1 MGQWWSSPE
10 GNRIAWYCGLRKGR
24 VMGRRLIPA
33 LVVTLAVALTGAS
46 GVGAATTSVVM
57 SGLDNPRGLAFG
69 PEGALYVAEAGR
81 GGSGPCIV
89 LRGAPQCYGPTGA
102 VSRLWRGKQKR
113 VATGLPSYGSAA
125 STTGPHDISFLGRGG
140 AYVTIGLGFEGQ
152 PRSALAGVGDQFG
165 WLVHLPAS
173 GGWRPVADIAA
184 YEFAA
189 NPAGGPLDSNPYGLL
204 AEPGS
209 RVVADAGAN
218 ALLRVAANGTVSTVA
233 VFAARPNPTPVGP
246 PFVDS
251 VPTAVAVGPDGAYYV
266 SELTGVPFAAGF
278 ANIYRVVPG
287 HAPTVAWSGFTTVID
302 LAFGPDGSL
311 YVLEHS
317 TGPLFF
323 ALPGRLLKVAPDG
336 TRTTVIDGLTRPG
349 SVVVGP
355 DGALYVSNRS
365 ISIGT
370 GEVLRIE
377 P

>member
-1 MGQWWSSPE
+1 
-10 GNRIAWYCGLRKGR
+10 
-24 VMGRRLIPA
+24 MGRRLIPA

-46 GVGAATTSVVM
+46 GAGAATTTVVM

-102 VSRLWRGKQKR
+102 VSRLWRGTQER

-140 AYVTIGLGFEGQ
+140 GYVTIGLGFEGQ

-189 NPAGGPLDSNPYGLL
+189 NPGGGPLDSNPYGLL

-209 RVVADAGAN
+209 QVVADAGAN
-218 ALLRVAANGTVSTVA
+218 ALLRVAANGDISTVA

-278 ANIYRVVPG
+278 ANIYRVMPG
-287 HAPTVAWSGFTTVID
+287 HAPTVAWSEFTTVID

-349 SVVVGP
+349 SVAVGP
-355 DGALYVSNRS
+355 DGALYVSHQS

>member
-1 MGQWWSSPE
+1 
-10 GNRIAWYCGLRKGR
+10 
-24 VMGRRLIPA
+24 MGRRLIVA
-33 LVVTLAVALTGAS
+33 LVVTFAVAATGAGS
-46 GVGAATTSVVM
+46 AAATTARVVM

-81 GGSGPCIV
+81 GGPGPCIF
-89 LRGAPQCYGPTGA
+89 LRPVPMPFCYGPTGA
-102 VSRLWRGKQKR
+102 VTRLRRGEQER
-113 VATGLPSYGSAA
+113 VATGLPSYAGPAGDA
-125 STTGPHDISFLGRGG
+125 TGPHDISFLGRGG

-152 PRSALAGVGDQFG
+152 SRSALAGVGDQFG
-165 WLVHLPAS
+165 WLVHMPAS

-184 YEFAA
+184 YEFAE
-189 NPAGGPLDSNPYGLL
+189 NPGGGPLDSNPYGLL

-218 ALLRVAANGTVSTVA
+218 ALLRVAANGDISTLA
-233 VFAARPNPTPVGP
+233 VFPSRAQGRST
-246 PFVDS
+246 DS

-266 SELTGVPFAAGF
+266 AELSGVPFAAGA

-302 LAFGPDGSL
+302 IAFGPDGSL

-317 TGPLFF
+317 TGPVFF
-323 ALPGRLLKVAPDG
+323 ALPGRLIKVAPDG

-349 SVVVGP
+349 SVAVGP
-355 DGALYVSNRS
+355 DGALYISNRS
-365 ISIGT
+365 TSIGT

>member
-1 MGQWWSSPE
+1 MF
-10 GNRIAWYCGLRKGR
+10 
-24 VMGRRLIPA
+24 RRLISA
-33 LVVTLAVALTGAS
+33 LVVTLAAVLTAAS
-46 GVGAATTSVVM
+46 GAGAGSTTVVM

-81 GGSGPCIV
+81 GGPGPCIL
-89 LRGAPQCYGPTGA
+89 LRPPQLPFCYGPTGA
-102 VSRLWRGKQKR
+102 VSRLWRGEQER
-113 VATGLPSYGSAA
+113 IATGLPSYAGPTGEAG
-125 STTGPHDISFLGRGG
+125 GPHDISFLGRGG
-140 AYVTIGLGFEGQ
+140 AYVTIGLGFEGK
-152 PRSALAGVGDQFG
+152 PRSALAEVGEQFG

-173 GGWRPVADIAA
+173 GGWKPIADIAA
-184 YEFAA
+184 YEFA
-189 NPAGGPLDSNPYGLL
+189 NDPGGGLLDSNPYGLL
-204 AEPGS
+204 AEPGG
-209 RVVADAGAN
+209 RVVADAAAN
-218 ALLRVAANGTVSTVA
+218 ALLRVAANGVISTIA
-233 VFAARPNPTPVGP
+233 VFPSRPQGRPT
-246 PFVDS
+246 DS

-266 SELTGVPFAAGF
+266 AELSGVPFTAGT

-287 HAPTVAWSGFTTVID
+287 QAPTIAWSGFTTVID

-317 TGPLFF
+317 TGPVFF

-336 TRTTVIDGLTRPG
+336 TRTTIIDGLTTPG
-349 SVVVGP
+349 SVAVGP